1 MYYPYLR
8 GRQFELIA
16 LREGLEK
23 DIISQSVVPVV
34 EPVKVSSTLFTTI
47 EAYKKADHRIAIVQ
61 NPRVGNFFN
70 ELANKKEL
78 IEQYRKMMT
87 YNCVIPV
94 YIAHEKN
101 DLDTLQKIKELE
113 KDCLVQCVSIDSL
126 SLLSEIAKYISVSE
140 YIVPDGTA
148 IRRRLSG
155 KKILINDHFNKLNKN
170 AAYKDNNDET
180 FSEDHLFYEE
190 EGYSGFSDYSIIG
203 KDYVETGFAPYAVA
217 IHMVYFSENK
227 ALRMHHFVSERDE
240 DIADPSGKFGEAVH
254 ELMKF
259 TPLKNNI
266 TYAYRCFEQL
276 AKAGQYPGLGS
287 VKKLSIMHHIELI
300 SLFLDKKI

>member
-16 LREGLEK
+16 LREGLEQK
-23 DIISQSVVPVV
+23 IISPLVVPIV

-47 EAYKKADHRIAIVQ
+47 EAYNKAAHKIAIVQ
-61 NPRVGNFFN
+61 NPGVGNFVE

-78 IEQYRKMMT
+78 IEQYRKMMA

-94 YIAHEKN
+94 YIVHEKN
-101 DLDTLQKIKELE
+101 DMDKLREIKELK
-113 KDCLVQCVSIDSL
+113 KDCLVQCISTDSL
-126 SLLSEIAKYISVSE
+126 SLLPEIVKYINVSE

-170 AAYKDNNDET
+170 AAYKENKDES

-203 KDYVETGFAPYAVA
+203 AEYVETGFAPYAVA
-217 IHMVYFSENK
+217 IHMVYFSEDK
-227 ALRMHHFVSERDE
+227 ALRVHHFVSERDE
-240 DIADPSGKFGEAVH
+240 DIEDPSGKFGEAVR
-254 ELMKF
+254 ELMEF
-259 TPLKNNI
+259 TPLKSNK
-266 TYAYRCFEQL
+266 TYAYCCFEQL

-287 VKKLSIMHHIELI
+287 VKKLSIMHHIELA
-300 SLFLDKKI
+300 SRFLDKKI